1 MMIQDTTLKTRS
13 EANPADRPPHR
24 ENKQKKGFFV
34 DACAG
39 EAFGP
44 GLKTLLCVFWSNL
57 SPVASLRSLCVFSS
71 DVKV

>member
-13 EANPADRPPHR
+13 EANPADTSRAR
-24 ENKQKKGFFV
+24 EETRHFL

-44 GLKTLLCVFWSNL
+44 GL
-57 SPVASLRSLCVFSS
+57 
-71 DVKV
+71 